1 MAALAGT
8 TPDQTTEGFKGNI
21 ELAPVL
27 RRSKGHS
34 LLCGSMLIQSK
45 YLRKPPF
52 KGLLWTNTC
61 SPPDWNKRRIPMTIG
76 GLKMRF
82 FRLLLPL
89 FILATA
95 WAADPFVGN
104 WKLNV
109 AKSDFGSGSK
119 AQSGSTTYE
128 TSNGGYVYSS
138 ETVYTD
144 ERTASLRGPVQFDG
158 TVNEGGLD
166 GRAVTFVSRE

>member
-1 MAALAGT
+1 MT
-8 TPDQTTEGFKGNI
+8 T
-21 ELAPVL
+21 
-27 RRSKGHS
+27 
-34 LLCGSMLIQSK
+34 
-45 YLRKPPF
+45 
-52 KGLLWTNTC
+52 
-61 SPPDWNKRRIPMTIG
+61 G

-128 TSNGGYVYSS
+128 TSKGGYVYSS

-144 ERTASLRGPVQFDG
+144 DRTASLRGPVQFDG

-166 GRAVTFVSRE
+166 GRTVTFVSKRVDDNGYEVILTDTETGKVTHTFKYAVAPDGKTLTFTWINADEEKPVMKLVYDKQ